1 MLQQI
6 YFFYKYIYF
15 LKEAISEQ
23 IQQAH
28 DRSQMLLLNCT
39 RDFTSLK

>member
-6 YFFYKYIYF
+6 YFFTNIYIF

-23 IQQAH
+23 IKQAH
-28 DRSQMLLLNCT
+28 DRSQMLVLNCT
-39 RDFTSLK
+39 RDLLL

>member
-6 YFFYKYIYF
+6 YFFTNIYF
-15 LKEAISEQ
+15 LKEAISER

-28 DRSQMLLLNCT
+28 DRSQMLVLNCT
-39 RDFTSLK
+39 RDLLL